1 VRKPQRL
8 LVVLLFA
15 VSPALA
21 VACGSPPTAEA
32 PPPADAPTTA
42 ADSASSPTSGDS
54 PSSTG
59 RYTVATGKT
68 QGAIQI
74 YSEPDQAKKLRTLP
88 NPRLIN
94 DDPTAKV
101 PLVMVV
107 TEKKESWLQV
117 SLPIRPNGSKGW
129 VREQDFDT
137 MNHDY
142 RIEITLGAFRLKAF
156 QGDKQVFDAPIG
168 VAKDEF
174 PTPGG
179 TYYTTELLAP
189 PNPDGAYGPYA
200 LGLSGHSDKLTTFEG
215 GPGQL
220 GIHGTNEPQGVGS
233 KISHGCIRLKN
244 PDITTLVNIGMP
256 LGTPVVIN
264 A

>member
-8 LVVLLFA
+8 LVVLLL
-15 VSPALA
+15 ALVPTVA
-21 VACGSPPTAEA
+21 AACGSSPSAEA
-32 PPPADAPTTA
+32 PPPSDAPTS
-42 ADSASSPTSGDS
+42 ADSPASTSGDS
-54 PSSTG
+54 PAAGG
-59 RYTVATGKT
+59 RYTVATAKVEGT
-68 QGAIQI
+68 VQI
-74 YSEPDQAKKLRTLP
+74 YKSPDPAAKDRTLT

-94 DDPTAKV
+94 DDPKAKV
-101 PLVMVV
+101 PLVMLV
-107 TEKKESWLQV
+107 ESQQEGWLQV
-117 SLPIRPNGSKGW
+117 SLPVRPNGSKGW
-129 VREQDFDT
+129 VRAQDFET
-137 MNHDY
+137 MAHDY

-156 QGDKQVFDAPIG
+156 QGDKQSFDAPIG
-168 VAKDEF
+168 VARDEY

-189 PNPDGAYGPYA
+189 PDPNGAYGPYA
-200 LGLSGHSDKLTTFEG
+200 LGLSGHSDKLTTFDG

-244 PDITTLVNIGMP
+244 PDITALVNIGMP